1 MLTVVTKKKSQIL
14 EFKIEYNLISV
25 YRAFLLNK
33 IQSKNEALKYF
44 HKCMRNS

>member
-1 MLTVVTKKKSQIL
+1 MLTVVTKKKVSNIGIQ
-14 EFKIEYNLISV
+14 IEYNLISV